1 MWDQTVLFLPWDHFV
16 KSPTLFQDSVVM
28 ALLNYFHIVFRL
40 RLHFPPRGNQ
50 ISNMLSFILRGS
62 LHSLKWFVM
71 FKMFLVFFPQRNPEK
86 AFSPQPC
93 RWKRGDPSRRR
104 VSQSLRREAE
114 LFLPNFWV
122 YGLAQ
127 DSSQQSMFPSW
138 YELHIQIHTGDQMP
152 NDFLTQYSSATMAN
166 MRCFY
171 ISSYF

>member
-28 ALLNYFHIVFRL
+28 TLLNYFHIVFRL
-40 RLHFPPRGNQ
+40 RLHFPTRGNQ

-71 FKMFLVFFPQRNPEK
+71 FKMVLVFFPQRNPEK

-114 LFLPNFWV
+114 LFLSNFWV

-138 YELHIQIHTGDQMP
+138 YELHIQIHAGDQMP